1 MRANFQPKVSEHL
14 RTEIE
19 AKEILAKR
27 KENDIKIAREQKYRN
42 YLLEQRERSRN
53 NQDEYQPTSAEGVPP

>member
-27 KENDIKIAREQKYRN
+27 KEQDIKIAREHKYRN

>member
-19 AKEILAKR
+19 AKETLAKR
-27 KENDIKIAREQKYRN
+27 KEQNIKIAREHKYRN
-42 YLLEQRERSRN
+42 YLHEQREISLN
-53 NQDEYQPTSAEGVPP
+53 NQDEYVEGALVLP